1 MQYKICTNVP
11 KTHIEQVRLA
21 IGKAWAGKIG
31 NYIYCSFV
39 MSWTGYFLPTE
50 WANPA
55 IGTVWIPE
63 SVQEYRLEVVCED
76 IYMKQVLLALR
87 ESHPYEEPP
96 IDIYKLEDTSQF
108 E

>member
-1 MQYKICTNVP
+1 MP
-11 KTHIEQVRLA
+11 L
-21 IGKAWAGKIG
+21 
-31 NYIYCSFV
+31 
-39 MSWTGYFLPTE
+39 E

-63 SVQEYRLEVVCED
+63 CVEEYRLEVICKD
-76 IYMKQVLLALR
+76 IYMKQALLELR

-96 IDIYKLEDTSQF
+96 IEIYKLEDISQF